1 MSKNVLIKFQ
11 GMWVTAKISDWS
23 FKSFKRLSLKMPKC
37 RLKKRLKTNLNPS
50 TNRRKTWTHPEL
62 VRPRRLQW
70 SHQLVFLQRKQSG
83 GSRCVHREALV
94 WWQQPHDQGPDLLS
108 RLLSAILLS
117 NPSSIVKK
125 FKKSELKFVLKNS
138 QKSYFGLLVEHDT
151 CLIVLFPPTEIFC
164 NFLKCSWKFVSNIS
178 RNLINSK

>member
-1 MSKNVLIKFQ
+1 MPLRILPTLWKKRFNYFHLVLSIYQKISRMSKNVLIKFQ

-23 FKSFKRLSLKMPKC
+23 FRSFKWLSLKMPKC
-37 RLKKRLKTNLNPS
+37 RFKKRLKTNLNPS
-50 TNRRKTWTHPEL
+50 INRRKIWTHPEL

-83 GSRCVHREALV
+83 GSRCVR
-94 WWQQPHDQGPDLLS
+94 S

-125 FKKSELKFVLKNS
+125 IQKIRIKVCFKK
-138 QKSYFGLLVEHDT
+138 
-151 CLIVLFPPTEIFC
+151 
-164 NFLKCSWKFVSNIS
+164 
-178 RNLINSK
+178 